1 MFGKILKW
9 LGIIFVFLLLV
20 SCFAEDTEDTN
31 ISSSSPVVTVEEQQE
46 SQADYIFVEQ
56 PYVTNDGYWDHI
68 EGIVQNNTGRDLDY
82 VQISF
87 TLYDVDGNVIG
98 TAFTNANNIKDGG
111 TWKFDALITDENYA
125 SFELDE
131 ISGW

>member
-1 MFGKILKW
+1 MLSKILKW
-9 LGIIFVFLLLV
+9 LGIVFVFLLLV
-20 SCFAEDTEDTN
+20 SCFSEDTEEVDV
-31 ISSSSPVVTVEEQQE
+31 SSSSPVATVEEQQE
-46 SQADYIFVEQ
+46 SQEDYVLVEQ

-68 EGIVQNNTGRDLDY
+68 EGIVQNNTGKDLDY

-87 TLYDVDGNVIG
+87 TLYDADGNVLG
-98 TAFTNANNIKDGG
+98 TAFANANNIKDGG

-131 ISGW
+131 INGW